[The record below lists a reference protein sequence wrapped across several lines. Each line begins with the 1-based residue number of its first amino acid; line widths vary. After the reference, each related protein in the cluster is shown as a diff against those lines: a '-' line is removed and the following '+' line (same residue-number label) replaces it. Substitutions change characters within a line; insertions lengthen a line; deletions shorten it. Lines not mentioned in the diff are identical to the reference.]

1 MVFLPFILT
10 NGKQFSEAENLFKQ
24 SEGIFESK
32 CSFGAFLKK
41 FHIILF
47 VFYQLRMMQSIK
59 ILTSQNGIV

>member
-1 MVFLPFILT
+1 MIFLPFILT
-10 NGKQFSEAENLFKQ
+10 NGKQFSEAENLFN
-24 SEGIFESK
+24 ESK